1 MSNSNDLIKISYKDT
16 TQSGNHYSHYSTYY
30 TIKNKNTFR
39 TPFVQGLDMTDGH
52 TQIVLCWPESRL
64 WAIYNEKGFLHK
76 IHAAGPEASYAQ
88 FVLDKD
94 ENVIKAT
101 FRGTGVN
108 MATITYNKEG
118 YATDVSFSHKAF
130 GNWHKG
136 QPALKVN
143 EIFTRCDTYSDEIE
157 KNVEMMI

>member
-1 MSNSNDLIKISYKDT
+1 
-16 TQSGNHYSHYSTYY
+16 
-30 TIKNKNTFR
+30 
-39 TPFVQGLDMTDGH
+39 MTDGH

-76 IHAAGPEASYAQ
+76 IHAAGPETAYAQ
-88 FVLDKD
+88 FVLDED

-130 GNWHKG
+130 GNWPWSLESGRLLLSKVMSEKYKK
-136 QPALKVN
+136 ARNSRCTARCLK
-143 EIFTRCDTYSDEIE
+143 
-157 KNVEMMI
+157 